1 MMSKITNGP
10 NDRSRDDSIAQS
22 GPGIPDDSSAPVEA
36 SDNDIAEARRKLQQ
50 GADACESTKLERQ
63 LERPKHGTA

>member
-1 MMSKITNGP
+1 MSKISKGP
-10 NDRSRDDSIAQS
+10 NARPKDASIAQS

-36 SDNDIAEARRKLQQ
+36 SDKDVEEARRKLRK
-50 GADACESTKLERQ
+50 GDDVADSTKLERQ